1 MQCSGD
7 FLTMPNYCFIFL
19 FKLPQ
24 SIFATLGCRIIIT
37 STLPQFNDMY
47 YFYNHYAYF
56 FQSCSM
62 LILSAFLSTQ
72 KNTGHPH
79 FWVVIWLMSD
89 CYNYLCMGTSREKS
103 YGFNEVR
110 DIYQKGCGLFYNQ
123 TISSGAKVSCDRV
136 KYISCVVICLYF
148 SLSIITGFLL
158 TYLKILTF
166 W

>member
-56 FQSCSM
+56 FNQYAYFVS
-62 LILSAFLSTQ
+62 LFVHT
-72 KNTGHPH
+72 NTGHPH

-89 CYNYLCMGTSREKS
+89 CYNCLCMGASREKA

-123 TISSGAKVSCDRV
+123 TINSAKVSCDRV

-158 TYLKILTF
+158 TYLKMLTF